1 MPANPRHTAP
11 ARQTPAFV
19 TFGVLLST
27 RELVRLTTRLAG
39 FSGVSI

>member
-1 MPANPRHTAP
+1 MPANPRHTGP
-11 ARQTPAFV
+11 TCQTPAFV

-27 RELVRLTTRLAG
+27 GELVRLTTHLAG

>member
-1 MPANPRHTAP
+1 L
-11 ARQTPAFV
+11 V

-27 RELVRLTTRLAG
+27 GELVRLTTHLAG